1 MIENGGNDMALQ
13 FILGSARSGKTD
25 FIMIR

>member
-13 FILGSARSGKTD
+13 FILGSARSGKQIL
-25 FIMIR
+25 FMIR

>member
-13 FILGSARSGKTD
+13 FIQGLRDPEKQIL
-25 FIMIR
+25 FMIR